1 MTYQPKSY
9 KKLMAMTATATLVAG
24 AVAPLASA
32 ASFTDVAPKYKEAV
46 DFVVSKG
53 VKGFSETQFGVNEN
67 ITRAD
72 AAVMLAK
79 VLGLDT
85 ENAPASG
92 FTDVPAR
99 AAKEVNAL
107 KAAGITSGKTATQFG
122 AHDLITRGELAV
134 WIQRGFDLI
143 GENEVPFTDVAKQYK
158 EAVAALVDN
167 GVTNGISETQFGT
180 YQNAKRGDYAILL
193 LSAFEASNNSK
204 APAYEV
210 KSNEIELTSTDSSVF
225 NNLFDGTVL
234 DFGSTDVTVTDVDF
248 VSDNEDLI
256 VDTDSVKEGT
266 VAINTK
272 YNGNT
277 AIYVDTVTVNVDGTD
292 ETFELDLNDLQ
303 VNVTLKAQDSTY
315 NTIAKVEHMD
325 DYVSVTTQFHNS
337 LDQEVDGFEVALL
350 DKDGNVIAK
359 NTATQRGL
367 NHANNARKNNSAL
380 GTTLFETGYNH
391 VQESWN
397 EVRADREDLAKAVKV
412 RVTFTANGA
421 SYTTSQ
427 VYRQAPAYEVKSNEI
442 ELTSTDETA
451 LNTLFDGTVLDF
463 GSTDVTVTDVDF
475 VSDNED
481 LIADND
487 AVKAGTVAINPKYN
501 GQTSI
506 YVDTVTVKVKNTTG
520 AFVLDLNDLKVDVSV
535 KAQDSKYNKVTNVEK
550 VVDYISIT
558 TQFQNSFDKTIDG
571 FEVALLDKDGNI
583 IAKNTATKRGL
594 LVANTA
600 RITNYVLGTT
610 LFETGYNHVQESWN
624 ENRAD
629 REELAKAV
637 KVQVTFTADGASY
650 TTTAEVK

>member
-256 VDTDSVKEGT
+256 VDTDSIKEGT

>member
-72 AAVMLAK
+72 AAVMLAT

-650 TTTAEVK
+650 TTIAEVK